1 MGLIRKFIGNK
12 IVEAAIKAGHVPAAI
27 PANEEERLQDL
38 KRLKLIEKNIQKDK
52 RFSSFPKLAATLTGC
67 TQSAIHILDD
77 DTQHC
82 KVSYGKDL
90 PTEVTTKE
98 APRQLAICS
107 HVLNNNSK
115 PLVIKDVSL
124 DERTKHAYALAPN
137 FPRFYAGSPIIS
149 NKGFTLGTFCVFDDN
164 PKELEHKKIDGLR
177 MLADQFINIY
187 ESTVDPTYIQ
197 SEAPEDEEKIEGEYF
212 SSATVLFSD
221 FVGFTKKT
229 EELDPGQLI
238 EILDSFF
245 SGFDKI
251 MKRFSIKKIKT
262 IGDAYMAVGGI
273 PDLNSDHADRTVLA
287 AIEMINYVRGI
298 NFQQQALGNEPWKI
312 RIGVHT
318 GPIIAGKTS
327 SEFDIWGDSVNIAA
341 RLENSGEQ
349 MRVNC
354 SEETKSFLK
363 NSYDYELKKDVTL
376 KGKGKAQIFVIKK
389 EAR

>member
-67 TQSAIHILDD
+67 TQSAIHILDN

-115 PLVIKDVSL
+115 PLVINDVSI

-164 PKELEHKKIDGLR
+164 PKELEHTKIDGLR

-197 SEAPEDEEKIEGEYF
+197 SEAPEDVEKIEGEYF

-245 SGFDKI
+245 SGFDRI

-298 NFQQQALGNEPWKI
+298 NFQQQALGNDPWKI

>member
-67 TQSAIHILDD
+67 TQSAIHILDNE
-77 DTQHC
+77 TQHC

-90 PTEVTTKE
+90 PTEVMTKE
-98 APRQLAICS
+98 APRELAICS

-115 PLVIKDVSL
+115 PLVISDVSI

-164 PKELEHKKIDGLR
+164 PKTLEHTKIDGLR

-197 SEAPEDEEKIEGEYF
+197 SEAPTDVEKIEGEYF

-251 MKRFSIKKIKT
+251 MERFSIKKIKT

-273 PDLNSDHADRTVLA
+273 PDLNSDHADRTVQA

-298 NFQQQALGNEPWKI
+298 NFQQQALGNEPWEI

-341 RLENSGEQ
+341 RLENSGDR

-363 NSYDYELKKDVTL
+363 KSYDYELKKDVEL

-389 EAR
+389 EA

>member
-1 MGLIRKFIGNK
+1 MGIITKFIGNK
-12 IVEAAIKAGHVPAAI
+12 LVKAAIKSGHI
-27 PANEEERLQDL
+27 PAETPSNEEERLEDL
-38 KRLKLIEKNIQKDK
+38 KRLKLVEQNINKDK
-52 RFSSFPKLAATLTGC
+52 RYSSFPKLAATLTGC
-67 TQSAIHILDD
+67 SQSAIHILDD

-90 PTEVTTKE
+90 PTEIMTKE

-115 PLVIKDVSL
+115 PLVISDVSI
-124 DERTKHAYALAPN
+124 DERTKHAYALAPG

-149 NKGFTLGTFCVFDDN
+149 KSGFTLGTFCVFDDE
-164 PKELEHKKIDGLR
+164 PKILEHSKIDALR

-187 ESTVDPTYIQ
+187 ESSNEFAVNDIDINTN
-197 SEAPEDEEKIEGEYF
+197 SEKIIGEYY
-212 SSATVLFSD
+212 SSATILFSD

-229 EELDPGQLI
+229 EKLDPGQLI

-251 MKRFSIKKIKT
+251 MDRFSIKKIKT

-273 PDLNSDHADRTVLA
+273 PDLNSNHADRTVMA

-298 NFQQQALGNEPWKI
+298 NFQQKALGNEPWEV

-341 RLENSGEQ
+341 RLESSGKK

-354 SEETKSFLK
+354 SEETKSHLK
-363 NSYDYELKKDVTL
+363 TAYDFETKRNVEL
-376 KGKGKAQIFVIKK
+376 KGKGQATTFIIKDQT
-389 EAR
+389 